1 MISFRQREKVEKFK
15 FIRHYTIQINPTL
28 LTLKS
33 YPFRVSYTPIY
44 ERRIYILTIQGGPN
58 KKFVCSRRRRK
69 ERPKERAALRQQRR
83 FECALSGSLCG
94 LQLHFGKT
102 KRADLLLAKTLKDR
116 ATSQVRAPVVAL
128 GPVHHNCKQKR
139 AKKLFLYISICTT
152 TTTAT
157 TTTRKVANQK

>member
-15 FIRHYTIQINPTL
+15 FIHHNTIQINPTL

-58 KKFVCSRRRRK
+58 KKFVCRRRRRK
-69 ERPKERAALRQQRR
+69 ERPKERAALRQQQRR

-94 LQLHFGKT
+94 LQLRFGKRNERT
-102 KRADLLLAKTLKDR
+102 
-116 ATSQVRAPVVAL
+116 
-128 GPVHHNCKQKR
+128 C
-139 AKKLFLYISICTT
+139 FL
-152 TTTAT
+152 
-157 TTTRKVANQK
+157 RRL

>member
-1 MISFRQREKVEKFK
+1 M
-15 FIRHYTIQINPTL
+15 
-28 LTLKS
+28 
-33 YPFRVSYTPIY
+33 
-44 ERRIYILTIQGGPN
+44 
-58 KKFVCSRRRRK
+58 CRRRRK

-139 AKKLFLYISICTT
+139 AKKLFLYISICST
-152 TTTAT
+152 TTTA
-157 TTTRKVANQK
+157 TTTRKVANQKWYVLLYPLLVAYSDFWWSPSYPKGGLSK

>member
-44 ERRIYILTIQGGPN
+44 ERRIYVLTIQGGPN

-69 ERPKERAALRQQRR
+69 ERPKERAALRQQQQQRR

-94 LQLHFGKT
+94 LQLHILE
-102 KRADLLLAKTLKDR
+102 KRNERTCFLRRLWR
-116 ATSQVRAPVVAL
+116 IERQVKSEPQSWRW
-128 GPVHHNCKQKR
+128 GQ
-139 AKKLFLYISICTT
+139 CTT
-152 TTTAT
+152 TAS
-157 TTTRKVANQK
+157 KKGQKNCFSI